1 MKRTREI
8 LEAIVS
14 GTPGAVGAGVIAMD
28 GKAIDVVKVD
38 AHFPLEAVNQ
48 EITTLTKLLI
58 YMCRKLQAATFSDFM
73 MSCERVTVL
82 VAAPAP
88 DRCVVVFLNGRANV
102 GTARVQLR
110 RHLPE
115 LAAISEAMAG

>member
-1 MKRTREI
+1 MTRVREI
-8 LEAIVS
+8 LDAIVS
-14 GTPGAVGAGVIAMD
+14 GTPGALGAGVIAMD
-28 GKAIDVVKVD
+28 GTPIDVVKID

-48 EITTLTKLLI
+48 EVTTLTKLLT
-58 YMCRKLQAATFSDFM
+58 YMCRKLQASGFNDFM
-73 MSCERVTVL
+73 MSCERFTVL

-88 DRCVVVFLNGRANV
+88 DRCVAVFLNGKANV

-115 LAAISEAMAG
+115 LAAISEAIAG